1 MLVTGLIWQ
10 RKNNPEVSFP
20 EQNIIRLATIS
31 IGCKQTLWLK
41 GGLAHQGCCWTTRG
55 LWSFSPWTEASP
67 FWPLSRQSLP
77 RTKKKTDTARRCQ
90 KTDVLVAVSPPQLKT
105 VHRARVVTVK
115 QEGRHRKSDSHKN
128 QSESSCERTLV
139 LRLLG
144 VVGLKIAVLHLCGPL
159 CKHVWKESV

>member
-55 LWSFSPWTEASP
+55 LSSFSPWTEASP

-77 RTKKKTDTARRCQ
+77 RTKKN
-90 KTDVLVAVSPPQLKT
+90 
-105 VHRARVVTVK
+105 
-115 QEGRHRKSDSHKN
+115 RHRTKV
-128 QSESSCERTLV
+128 SENRRFSCCFPPSAQNRTPRTCCYGGAGRTSSKERQPQEPI
-139 LRLLG
+139 RELLWAHAG
-144 VVGLKIAVLHLCGPL
+144 TEVVGGCRPKNCCITLMWALV
-159 CKHVWKESV
+159 